1 VFIGAQ
7 VQTVMIS
14 RIVSFA
20 LAQRF
25 VILIAALAVI
35 AWGVIAFRRLP
46 IDAYPD
52 LSPPHV
58 EIITQWPG
66 HAAEEIERLISI
78 PLEVEMNGIPKIEAL
93 RSISLYGLS
102 ALEMNFQYDIDP
114 YFAREQAFER
124 MADATLPNGVTPGV
138 SPLFSPSGLVYRY
151 VLVSPDRTPQE
162 LKVIEAWLL
171 ERRYRAV
178 PGVADDSGFGGT
190 TMQYQVLL
198 NPNRL
203 FSYGVTVPQVFQQLS
218 VNNSNAG
225 GGFYSQGGQFYYIRG
240 LGLVKTTE
248 DIGNVVLA
256 TNNGIPTYVKD
267 VAKVEIGPAVRLGEF
282 GYMKQDD
289 AVEGVIL
296 MRVGEQAQVV
306 LKRVEELTR
315 QLNEHVLPPDVK
327 IVPYYDRSSLVDET
341 TQTVERNLV
350 RGMLLVLIVLGLFL
364 FNLRTA
370 VIVALTIPFALM
382 FAFICLDW
390 RHIPANLLSIGAI
403 DFGILVDGA
412 VVMVEN
418 VFRELALRHDRDY
431 DLIKVIR
438 AAAHDVERPIFYAGA
453 VIIAG
458 YLPIYALAGPSGRL
472 FQPMADTMSFALVGS
487 IVCALVVLPVLC
499 SYLLRGKIKE
509 PHFSLFDPIRRGYG
523 VLLRGCLRFR
533 TLALIVLLS
542 IFALSLLLIPR
553 IGAEFMP
560 HLDEGALWMRATAP
574 YTISFEEASKLSPQ
588 IRDILRSFPQV
599 TTVANELGRP
609 DDGTDSTGFFNN
621 EFYIGLKPYDDSAWQ
636 GTIRTKKQLV
646 DAINTKMSAFPG
658 VIFNYTQPAED
669 AVDEAETGLK
679 SLLAVK
685 IFGAD
690 LATLEENARKVKRI
704 ISQVPG
710 IADITVVREL
720 GQPSLTIVPNRE
732 QIARY
737 GLNVDDVNTIVETA
751 IGGKAASQVIQ
762 GERQF
767 DLLVRMQEPF
777 RKDMDS
783 IRNLLIATPGGQHLP
798 LSQFA
803 DIKINNSASFIYR
816 ESNSRFIGVQFS
828 VRNRDLA
835 GAVQEAKRE
844 VERQVKLPV
853 GYTFDWGGEYKD
865 YLQAREQMKIIAP
878 LTVVLILLILFAL
891 YGNLKFPLIILFS
904 VLVTEPVGGLLA
916 LWLTG
921 TNFSVSSGLG
931 FVALMGVAVLTS
943 VILYSFINKLRLEG
957 MDIAKATYQASLMRL
972 RPIMMTALVACL
984 GLLPAA
990 MSTGI
995 GSDSQ
1000 KPFAIVIVGGLA
1012 SRLLLSIFL
1021 SPVLYSVVAR
1031 KDDVL
1036 KV

>member
-1 VFIGAQ
+1 
-7 VQTVMIS
+7 MIS

-20 LAQRF
+20 LSQRF
-25 VILIAALAVI
+25 VILTAALAVI
-35 AWGVIAFRRLP
+35 AWGIISFRRLP

-102 ALEMNFQYDIDP
+102 ALEMNFEYEVDP

-124 MADATLPNGVTPGV
+124 LANVTLPAGVAAGV

-151 VLVSPDRTPQE
+151 VLTSPDRTPQE
-162 LKVIEAWLL
+162 LKIIEDWVL

-178 PGVADDSGFGGT
+178 SGVADDSSLGGT

-198 NPNRL
+198 DPNRL
-203 FSYGVTVPQVFQQLS
+203 FAHGITVPQVVQQLS

-225 GGFYSQGGQFYYIRG
+225 GGFYSQGGQFYYVRG
-240 LGLVKTTE
+240 LGQVKTTE
-248 DIGNVVLA
+248 DIGNIVLA
-256 TNNGIPTYVKD
+256 TKDGTPTYVQD
-267 VAKVEIGPAVRLGEF
+267 VAKVEIGSAVRLGQF
-282 GYMKQDD
+282 GYMKKDD

-306 LKRVEELTR
+306 LKRIEDLTKD
-315 QLNEHVLPPDVK
+315 LNQHVLPPDVK
-327 IVPYYDRSSLVDET
+327 IVPFYDRSTLVEET
-341 TQTVERNLV
+341 KQTVERNLL
-350 RGMLLVLIVLGLFL
+350 RGMLLVLLILGLFL
-364 FNLRTA
+364 FNVRTA
-370 VIVALTIPFALM
+370 LIVALTIPFALM

-418 VFRELALRHDRDY
+418 VFRELALRHDREY
-431 DLIKVIR
+431 NLIDVIR
-438 AAAHDVERPIFYAGA
+438 NAARDVERPIFYAVA

-487 IVCALVVLPVLC
+487 VICALVILPVLC
-499 SYLLRGKIKE
+499 SYLLRGRIRE
-509 PHFSLFDPIRRGYG
+509 PKFDLFDPIRRGYA
-523 VLLRGCLRFR
+523 VLLRWSLQYRVVS
-533 TLALIVLLS
+533 LIILLS
-542 IFALSLLLIPR
+542 IFGASLLLIPH

-588 IRDILRSFPQV
+588 IRNILLSFPQV

-609 DDGTDSTGFFNN
+609 DDGTDPTGFFNN
-621 EFYIGLKPYDDSAWQ
+621 EFFIGLKPYDNSAWT
-636 GTIRTKKQLV
+636 GTIQTKKQLV
-646 DAINTKMSAFPG
+646 EAIDTKMSAFPG
-658 VIFNYTQPAED
+658 IIFNYTQPAED

-679 SLLAVK
+679 SSLAVK
-685 IFGAD
+685 IFGGD
-690 LATLEENARKVKRI
+690 LATLEDNAKKVKRI

-710 IADITVVREL
+710 ITNITVVREL

-732 QIARY
+732 EIARF

-767 DLLVRMQEPF
+767 DLLVRMQEPY

-783 IRNLLIATPGGQHLP
+783 IKNLLIATPDGQHLP

-803 DIKINNSASFIYR
+803 DIQIQNSASFIYR

-828 VRNRDLA
+828 VQNRDLA
-835 GAVQEAKRE
+835 GAVEEAKRE
-844 VERQVKLPV
+844 VERQMSLPA

-865 YLQAREQMKIIAP
+865 YTTARDQMKIIAP
-878 LTVVLILLILFAL
+878 LTVVLILLILFLL
-891 YGNLKFPLIILFS
+891 YGNLKFPLIILFG
-904 VLVTEPVGGLLA
+904 VLVTQPVGGLLA
-916 LWLTG
+916 LWWTG
-921 TNFSVSSGLG
+921 TTFSVSSALG

-957 MDIAKATYQASLMRL
+957 MDTATAVYQASVMRL
-972 RPIMMTALVACL
+972 RPITMTAMVACL

-1021 SPVLYSVVAR
+1021 SPILYSLVAR
-1031 KDDVL
+1031 EDDVL

>member
-1 VFIGAQ
+1 
-7 VQTVMIS
+7 MIS

-20 LAQRF
+20 LSQRF
-25 VILIAALAVI
+25 VILMAALAVI
-35 AWGVIAFRRLP
+35 VWGVISFSRLP

-66 HAAEEIERLISI
+66 HAAEEIERRISI

-124 MADATLPNGVTPGV
+124 MADATLPDGITPSV
-138 SPLFSPSGLVYRY
+138 SPLFSPSGLIYRY

-162 LKVIEAWLL
+162 LKIIEDWVL

-178 PGVADDSGFGGT
+178 PGVADDSSLGGT

-198 NPNRL
+198 DPNRL
-203 FSYGVTVPQVFQQLS
+203 FAHGVTVPQVVQQLS

-225 GGFYSQGGQFYYIRG
+225 GGFYSQGGQFYYVRG
-240 LGLVKTTE
+240 LGEVKTTE
-248 DIGNVVLA
+248 DIGNVVVA
-256 TNNGIPTYVKD
+256 TSNGTPTYVKD
-267 VAKVEIGPAVRLGEF
+267 VAKVEIGPAVRLGQF

-296 MRVGEQAQVV
+296 MRVGEQAQGV
-306 LKRVEELTR
+306 LKGVQDLTKELN
-315 QLNEHVLPPDVK
+315 QHVLPPDVK
-327 IVPYYDRSSLVDET
+327 IVPYYDRSALVEET
-341 TQTVERNLV
+341 TQTVERNLI
-350 RGMLLVLIVLGLFL
+350 RGMLLVLIILGLFL
-364 FNLRTA
+364 FNVRTA
-370 VIVALTIPFALM
+370 IIVALTIPFALM

-418 VFRELALRHDRDY
+418 VFRELALRNHGDNPPEY
-431 DLIKVIR
+431 NLIEVIR
-438 AAAHDVERPIFYAGA
+438 SAARDVERPIFYAVA

-487 IVCALVVLPVLC
+487 MICALVILPVLC

-509 PHFSLFDPIRRGYG
+509 PKFDLFSPIRRGYG
-523 VLLRGCLRFR
+523 VLLAWCLRYR
-533 TLALIVLLS
+533 AVSLTILLS
-542 IFALSLLLIPR
+542 IFAVSLLLIPH

-574 YTISFEEASKLSPQ
+574 YTISFDEASKLSPQ

-609 DDGTDSTGFFNN
+609 DDGTDPTGFFNN
-621 EFYIGLKPYDDSAWQ
+621 EFFIGLKSYNDSAWQ
-636 GTIRTKKQLV
+636 GTIHTKKELV
-646 DAINTKMSAFPG
+646 EAINTKMSAFPG
-658 VIFNYTQPAED
+658 IIFNYTQPAED

-679 SLLAVK
+679 SSLAVK
-685 IFGAD
+685 IFGGD
-690 LATLEENARKVKRI
+690 LATLEDNAKKVKRI

-710 IADITVVREL
+710 ITDITVVREL
-720 GQPSLTIVPNRE
+720 GQPSLTIVPNRAE
-732 QIARY
+732 IARY

-767 DLLVRMQEPF
+767 DLQVRMQEPY
-777 RKDMDS
+777 RKDMNS
-783 IRNLLIATPGGQHLP
+783 IKNLLIATPDGQHLP

-803 DIKINNSASFIYR
+803 DIQIHNSASFIYR
-816 ESNSRFIGVQFS
+816 ESNARFIGVQFS
-828 VRNRDLA
+828 VQNRDLA
-835 GAVQEAKRE
+835 GAVEEAKRE

-865 YLQAREQMKIIAP
+865 YLAARDQMKIIAP

-957 MDIAKATYQASLMRL
+957 MDIATAAYQASVMRL
-972 RPIMMTALVACL
+972 RPITMTAMVACL

-1021 SPVLYSVVAR
+1021 SPILYSLVAR
-1031 KDDVL
+1031 EDDVL